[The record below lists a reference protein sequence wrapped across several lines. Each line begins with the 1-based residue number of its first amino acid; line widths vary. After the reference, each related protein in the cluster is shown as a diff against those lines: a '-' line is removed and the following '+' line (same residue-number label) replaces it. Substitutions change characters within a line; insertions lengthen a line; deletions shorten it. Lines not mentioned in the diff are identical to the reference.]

1 MNMKITC
8 LAVVGFLA
16 FQMAAGCASTP
27 TQTSTRDLVHDP
39 FPEAEEEVRATMRKI
54 HQDVVIGNVGALR
67 SHHLNSPKFSK
78 FGPRR
83 HERQTFEE
91 TSESEASFFTSI
103 TDFTVDPKDMKVD
116 VFGDVAVMTYYP
128 HVTFK
133 KDGKKMKGNGRQTA
147 VFVKTTEGWLI
158 AHEHGTGT
166 KLEE

>member
-1 MNMKITC
+1 MRFRGLGWLC
-8 LAVVGFLA
+8 LLVSMSIYVG
-16 FQMAAGCASTP
+16 CVSTP
-27 TQTSTRDLVHDP
+27 TQTGNRDIVHDP
-39 FPEAEEEVRATMRKI
+39 FPEAKEEVLATMRKI
-54 HQDVVIGNVGALR
+54 HQDVVTGNVGALR
-67 SHHLNSPKFSK
+67 FHHLNSPKFSK
-78 FGPRR
+78 FGPRK

-91 TSESEASFFTSI
+91 TSESEVSFFTSI
-103 TDFTVDPKDMKVD
+103 TDFTVDPKGMRVD

-133 KDGKKMKGNGRQTA
+133 KDGRMMKGNGRQTA

>member
-1 MNMKITC
+1 MRLRGLRWLC
-8 LAVVGFLA
+8 LLVSMSVYVG
-16 FQMAAGCASTP
+16 CVSTP
-27 TQTSTRDLVHDP
+27 SQTGKRDIVHDR

-54 HQDVVIGNVGALR
+54 HQDVVTGYVGALR

-78 FGPRR
+78 FGPRK
-83 HERQTFEE
+83 HERQTVEE
-91 TSESEASFFTSI
+91 TNESEASFFTSI
-103 TDFTVDPKDMKVD
+103 TNFTIDPKDMKVD
-116 VFGDVAVMTYYP
+116 VFGDVAVVTYYP

-133 KDGKKMKGNGRQTA
+133 KDEKKMTGNGRQTV